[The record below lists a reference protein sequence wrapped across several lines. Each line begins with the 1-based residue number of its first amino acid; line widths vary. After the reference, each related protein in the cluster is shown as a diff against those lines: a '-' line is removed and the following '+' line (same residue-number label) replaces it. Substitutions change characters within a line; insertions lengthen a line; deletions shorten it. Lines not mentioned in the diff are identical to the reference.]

1 MLKKCYITNLFVN
14 LLLAISLI
22 LLVVLGQNS
31 TINFIGNI
39 LKIFVILNLILLIFM
54 FKNENYS

>member
-14 LLLAISLI
+14 LILAISLI
-22 LLVVLGQNS
+22 LLVVLGQSS
-31 TINFIGNI
+31 TVNFIWNI
-39 LKIFVILNLILLIFM
+39 FKIFVILNLILLIFM

>member
-14 LLLAISLI
+14 LILAISLI
-22 LLVVLGQNS
+22 LLVVLGQSS
-31 TINFIGNI
+31 TVNFIGNI